1 MENYK
6 QLENKFERIH
16 HLEHFL
22 ALGFWDQETMMPDG
36 AAPNRANALAE
47 LQILKSEILK
57 DTKINDLISASEAE
71 VSQSQWASANLREI
85 KRIQLDQSVLPEAF
99 IKERASAVSASGQ
112 AWKKYRS
119 ENSWSNY
126 LPYFEKVLEVA
137 KKEAEYKSQ
146 SLGVS
151 PYEALINN
159 FEPGFK
165 ESDIDSL
172 FIDIKKEVPGLIQL
186 ALEKQKSEVYPVFNS
201 KYSVEKQKELGMLIM
216 KHLEFNFS
224 NGRLDVSAHPFC
236 GGVPSDVRI
245 TTRYSES
252 EFIQSMMGII
262 HETGHASY
270 EQNLPAEWSMQPVG
284 LARSMAI
291 HEGQSLFFE
300 MQVGCSKEFSQ
311 FLSPHI
317 KRQFNF
323 NDQEMSPELLYKTI
337 SKVNPGF
344 IRVFADEVT
353 YPMHILL
360 RYEIEKAIFSGDV
373 AAKDIPKIWDEK
385 MKKYLGIDTVGNF
398 KDGCMQ
404 DVHWPEAL
412 FGYFPSYTMGAMFA
426 AQMAETMLEKSPSL
440 KKSWAEGDFKDTR
453 SWLIENV
460 WSKGCLYETQ
470 ELVKSATGST
480 LGAKPLLRYLKEK
493 IG

>member
-1 MENYK
+1 MKNYK

-57 DTKINDLISASEAE
+57 DTKINDLIAASESE
-71 VSQSQWASANLREI
+71 VSQSEWAAANLREI
-85 KRIQLDQSVLPEAF
+85 KRIQLDQSVLPEEF
-99 IKERASAVSASGQ
+99 IKERSSAVSASGQ
-112 AWKKYRS
+112 AWKKYRPK
-119 ENSWSNY
+119 NSWSDY
-126 LPYFEKVLEVA
+126 LPYFERVLEAA
-137 KKEAEYKSQ
+137 KQEAEYKSQ
-146 SLGVS
+146 ALGVS

-165 ESDIDSL
+165 ASDIDSL
-172 FIDIKKEVPGLIQL
+172 FADIKKEVPELIKL
-186 ALEKQKSEVYPVFNS
+186 ALEKQKSEEYPEFNGS
-201 KYSVEKQKELGMLIM
+201 YSIAKQKELGMLIM
-216 KHLEFNFS
+216 KHLQFDFS
-224 NGRLDVSAHPFC
+224 HGRLDVSAHPFC

-270 EQNLPAEWSMQPVG
+270 EQNLPADWSMQPVG

-311 FLSPHI
+311 FLAPHI
-317 KRQFNF
+317 KNQFGLSEA
-323 NDQEMSPELLYKTI
+323 EMSPSILYKTI

-360 RYEIEKAIFSGDV
+360 RYEIEKAIFSGEIQ
-373 AAKDIPKIWDEK
+373 AKDIPSLWDEK
-385 MKKYLGIDTVGNF
+385 MKSYLDIDTVGNF

-412 FGYFPSYTMGAMFA
+412 FGYFPSYTMGAMLA
-426 AQMAETMLEKSPSL
+426 AQMAETMLEKNVSL
-440 KKSWAEGDFKDTR
+440 KSEWAKGDFKNTR
-453 SWLIENV
+453 QWLIDNV

-470 ELVKSATGST
+470 DLIKSATGSY
-480 LGAKPLLRYLKEK
+480 LSAAPLLRHLKSK
-493 IG
+493 IS